1 MQVLALLPGGEED
14 QLQALPAMAAL
25 AEQQSAQLHVVCPA
39 RAAHIWTLLPVV
51 ERCIPFAF
59 GQRWSLA
66 DWTNLLG
73 NVREPDFQVSLN
85 LSRDW
90 SIDLLLSLS
99 RIPMRV
105 ASGGFSATEQVQVQ
119 HPAGWRGQAL
129 AAWLQP
135 LGVVHCD
142 ANAYRLPLP
151 RRALAEARA
160 ALPQGNGPTLLLA
173 PGATPGWWPEDWREL
188 VEAVGRAV
196 PSVRLLWLAREGEE
210 PAGVQRCQ
218 VATVT
223 DEAATVASVDVVLT
237 DEPRL
242 AQLAVLTGTA
252 LVAAGMKDPR
262 RLPRRETI
270 QSLPLLSQLRP
281 RDVLQALGA

>member
-14 QLQALPAMAAL
+14 QLQALPALAAL

-39 RAAHIWTLLPVV
+39 QAANIWTLLPAV
-51 ERCIPFAF
+51 EHRIPFAF

-73 NVREPDFQVSLN
+73 SVREPDFQVSLN
-85 LSRDW
+85 LSTDW

-99 RIPMRV
+99 HIPMRV
-105 ASGGFSATEQVQVQ
+105 ASGGFSVTEQVKQ
-119 HPAGWRGQAL
+119 PAGWRGQAL

-135 LGVVHCD
+135 LGVHCD

-151 RRALAEARA
+151 QSALTEARA
-160 ALPQGNGPTLLLA
+160 SLPQGNGPVLLLA
-173 PGATPGWWPEDWREL
+173 PGAVPGGWSPEDWREL
-188 VEAVGRAV
+188 VEAVGQAV
-196 PSVRLLWLAREGEE
+196 PSVRLLWLAREGEA

-218 VATVT
+218 AATVMA
-223 DEAATVASVDVVLT
+223 EAATVASVDVVLT

-242 AQLAVLTGTA
+242 AQLAVPTGTA
-252 LVAAGMKDPR
+252 LVAAGMEDPR
-262 RLPRRETI
+262 RLPQRDVI
-270 QSLPLLSQLRP
+270 KPLPPLSQLRP
-281 RDVLQALGA
+281 KDVLQALAA

>member
-1 MQVLALLPGGEED
+1 MMQVLTLLPGGEED
-14 QLQALPAMAAL
+14 QLQALPAL
-25 AEQQSAQLHVVCPA
+25 ATLGEQRSARLQVVCPA
-39 RAAHIWTLLPVV
+39 RAASIWTLLPAV

-85 LSRDW
+85 LSTDW
-90 SIDLLLSLS
+90 SVDLLLSLS
-99 RIPMRV
+99 HIPMRV
-105 ASGGFSATEQVQVQ
+105 ASGGVSATERVKQ
-119 HPAGWRGQAL
+119 PTGWRGQAL

-135 LGVVHCD
+135 LGVHFD

-160 ALPQGNGPTLLLA
+160 ALPQGNGPALLLG
-173 PGATPGWWPEDWREL
+173 PDTVPGWSPEDWQEL
-188 VEAVGRAV
+188 VEAVNRAD

-210 PAGVQRCQ
+210 PAGVHRCPA
-218 VATVT
+218 ATVMA
-223 DEAATVASVDVVLT
+223 EAATVASVDVVFT
-237 DEPRL
+237 AEPRL

-252 LVAAGMKDPR
+252 LVAAGMADPR
-262 RLPRRETI
+262 RLPQRDAVKP
-270 QSLPLLSQLRP
+270 LPPLSRLRP
-281 RDVLQALGA
+281 KDVLQVLVA

>member
-1 MQVLALLPGGEED
+1 MQVLTLLPGGEED
-14 QLQALPAMAAL
+14 QLQALPALAAL
-25 AEQQSAQLHVVCPA
+25 GEQQSAQLHVVCPA
-39 RAAHIWTLLPVV
+39 KAANIWTLLPAV

-85 LSRDW
+85 LSTDW

-99 RIPMRV
+99 HIPMRV
-105 ASGGFSATEQVQVQ
+105 ASGGFSATEQVKQQ
-119 HPAGWRGQAL
+119 LTGWRGQAL
-129 AAWLQP
+129 EAWLQP
-135 LGVVHCD
+135 LGVHCN

-151 RRALAEARA
+151 QTALAEARA
-160 ALPQGNGPTLLLA
+160 SLPRGDGPVLLLA
-173 PGATPGWWPEDWREL
+173 PDASPGWSPEDWGEC
-188 VEAVGRAV
+188 VEAVSRAV
-196 PSVRLLWLAREGEE
+196 PSVRLLWLGQGEG

-218 VATVT
+218 AATVMA
-223 DEAATVASVDVVLT
+223 EAATVASVDVVLT

-252 LVAAGMKDPR
+252 LVAAGMADPR
-262 RLPRRETI
+262 RLPQRDTI
-270 QSLPLLSQLRP
+270 KPLPPLNQLRP
-281 RDVLQALGA
+281 TDVLRALGA

>member
-1 MQVLALLPGGEED
+1 MMQVLALLPGGEEN

-25 AEQQSAQLHVVCPA
+25 AEQRSAQLHVVCPA
-39 RAAHIWTLLPVV
+39 QAAHVWTLLPAV

-85 LSRDW
+85 LSTDW

-105 ASGGFSATEQVQVQ
+105 AGGGFSATEPVRQQSTGQ
-119 HPAGWRGQAL
+119 HGQAL
-129 AAWLQP
+129 GAWLQL
-135 LGVVHCD
+135 LGVHYD
-142 ANAYRLPLP
+142 GDAYRLPLP
-151 RRALAEARA
+151 RSALAEARA
-160 ALPQGNGPTLLLA
+160 ALPPGNGPALLLA
-173 PGATPGWWPEDWREL
+173 PGVAPGWSPEDWRGF
-188 VEAVGRAV
+188 VAAVGQAF
-196 PSVRLLWLAREGEE
+196 PSVRLLWLAPEE
-210 PAGVQRCQ
+210 EAPLGIRRCRA
-218 VATVT
+218 ATVMA
-223 DEAATVASVDVVLT
+223 EAATVASVDLVLT

-252 LVAAGMKDPR
+252 LVAAGMEDPG
-262 RLPRRETI
+262 RLPRRDAVKP
-270 QSLPLLSQLRP
+270 LPALNRLRP
-281 RDVLQALGA
+281 QEVLQALRA